1 MSTEFASKDYTA
13 GQLNA
18 MVKKLIEQVGEK
30 GPDLLLQGRL
40 KIEAIKDMLLN
51 WLGTVST
58 SATTEK
64 FVAKDKFKLKKDRGL
79 CSYLGDNFTSWFLTG
94 ESKIED
100 PIGEQSLRFGTLL
113 RNSVDGPIIE
123 ELGGEAKVETTLSA
137 IYDLLLKQSKKGE
150 EGVLLVNG
158 YANIFYVKDINGVL
172 RAVYVYWHVGGWR
185 VRADSVENAGAWDAG
200 YRVFSSNS

>member
-64 FVAKDKFKLKKDRGL
+64 FVAKDKFKLKKDGGL
-79 CSYLGDNFTSWFLTG
+79 CPYLGGNFTSWFLTG
-94 ESKIED
+94 EGKIED
-100 PIGEQSLRFGTLL
+100 LIGEQSLRFGTLL
-113 RNSVDGPIIE
+113 KNSVDGPILE
-123 ELGGEAKVETTLSA
+123 ELGGEAKAETTLTS
-137 IYDLLLKQSKKGE
+137 IFDLMSKQPNGGERALLA
-150 EGVLLVNG
+150 NC
-158 YANIFYVKDINGVL
+158 YANIFYVRDTLGVL
-172 RAVYVYWHVGGWR
+172 RAVGVYWVVGGWS
-185 VRADSVENAGAWDAG
+185 VDAYSVENASAWNAG
-200 YRVFSSNS
+200 RRVFSANS